1 MSTTARISGPP
12 EGKGTPGRG
21 KKPVWLKVKLPS
33 DPSFFHVSEVLK
45 AHRLH
50 TICRSA
56 RCPNIGEC
64 WSNRTAAFLILGD
77 TCTRA
82 CGFCAVAKGRP
93 SAPDE
98 ADPGHVAGVVR
109 SLGLKY
115 AVITSVTRDDLA
127 DGGASI
133 FARTIRAVRE
143 ESPQTKIEVLV
154 PDFDGSMEALD
165 VVLEAGPDILNHN
178 LETTE
183 SLYPLILR
191 PTGNYRRS
199 LEVLAAAKRRKALTK
214 SSLMIGLGERQE
226 DVLQTLS
233 DLRRAGCDLL
243 TIGQYL
249 QPSQA
254 NAPVEKY
261 YSPREFDELRTI
273 ALDFGFADVVAGP
286 LVRSSFHADKLYASA
301 KGRT

>member
-1 MSTTARISGPP
+1 MSTTARISEPP
-12 EGKGTPGRG
+12 EGKGTPERG

-33 DPSFFHVSEVLK
+33 DPSFFYVSEVLK

-82 CGFCAVAKGRP
+82 CSFCAVAKGKP
-93 SAPDE
+93 SALDE
-98 ADPGHVAGVVR
+98 AEPGRVAGVVR

-133 FARTIRAVRE
+133 FARTIRAIRE

-154 PDFDGSMEALD
+154 PDFDESIEALD
-165 VVLEAGPDILNHN
+165 AVLDAEPDILNHN

-183 SLYPLILR
+183 SLYPQIGR
-191 PTGNYRRS
+191 PAGNYRRS
-199 LEVLAAAKRRKALTK
+199 LEILAAAKRRKAFTK
-214 SSLMIGLGERQE
+214 SGLMIGLGERQE

-249 QPSQA
+249 RPSQA

-261 YSPREFDELRTI
+261 YSPGEFDELRTT

-286 LVRSSFHADKLYASA
+286 LVRSSFHADRLYASV

>member
-1 MSTTARISGPP
+1 MNTTARISEAP
-12 EGKGTPGRG
+12 EGKETPGRG

-33 DPSFFHVSEVLK
+33 DPSFFRVSEVLK

-82 CGFCAVAKGRP
+82 CAFCAVDKGRP

-98 ADPGHVAGVVR
+98 AEPGHVARVVR

-165 VVLEAGPDILNHN
+165 VVLEAGPDLLNHN

-183 SLYPLILR
+183 SLYPLIRR
-191 PTGNYRRS
+191 PAGNYRRS
-199 LEVLAAAKRRKALTK
+199 LEVLAAAKRRKALAK
-214 SSLMIGLGERQE
+214 SGLMIGLGERQE

-254 NAPVEKY
+254 NTPVEKY

-286 LVRSSFHADKLYASA
+286 LVRSSYHADKLYASA

>member
-1 MSTTARISGPP
+1 VNTTARISGPP

-77 TCTRA
+77 ICTRA

-98 ADPGHVAGVVR
+98 ADPGRVAGVVR

-183 SLYPLILR
+183 SLYPSIRR
-191 PTGNYRRS
+191 PAGNYRRS

-214 SSLMIGLGERQE
+214 SGLMIGLGERQE

-261 YSPREFDELRTI
+261 YSPREFDELRDI

-286 LVRSSFHADKLYASA
+286 FVRSSFHADKLYASV
-301 KGRT
+301 KGRI

>member
-1 MSTTARISGPP
+1 VSTTARISEPP
-12 EGKGTPGRG
+12 EGKGTPERG

-33 DPSFFHVSEVLK
+33 DPSFFYVSEVLK

-82 CGFCAVAKGRP
+82 CSFCAVAKGKP
-93 SAPDE
+93 SALDE
-98 ADPGHVAGVVR
+98 AEPGRVAGVVR

-133 FARTIRAVRE
+133 FARTIRAIRE

-154 PDFDGSMEALD
+154 PDFDESIEALD
-165 VVLEAGPDILNHN
+165 AVLDAEPDILNHN

-183 SLYPLILR
+183 SLYPQIGR
-191 PTGNYRRS
+191 PAGNYRRS
-199 LEVLAAAKRRKALTK
+199 LEILAAAKRRKAFTK
-214 SSLMIGLGERQE
+214 SGLMIGLGERQE

-249 QPSQA
+249 RPSQA

-261 YSPREFDELRTI
+261 YSPGEFDELRTT

-286 LVRSSFHADKLYASA
+286 LVRSSFHADRLYASV

>member
-33 DPSFFHVSEVLK
+33 DPGFFHVSEVLK

-154 PDFDGSMEALD
+154 PDFDGSTEALD

-183 SLYPLILR
+183 SLYPLIRR
-191 PTGNYRRS
+191 PAGNYRRS

-214 SSLMIGLGERQE
+214 SGLMIGLGERQE

-261 YSPREFDELRTI
+261 YSPREFDELRDI

-286 LVRSSFHADKLYASA
+286 LVRSSFHADKLYASV

>member
-1 MSTTARISGPP
+1 M
-12 EGKGTPGRG
+12 PGRD

-33 DPSFFHVSEVLK
+33 DPNFFHVSEVLK
-45 AHRLH
+45 THRLH

-64 WSNRTAAFLILGD
+64 WSNRTATFLILGD

-98 ADPGHVAGVVR
+98 AEPENVAGAVR

-143 ESPQTKIEVLV
+143 GSPWTKIEVLV
-154 PDFDGSMEALD
+154 PDFDGSMEALEA
-165 VVLEAGPDILNHN
+165 VLEAGPDILNHN

-183 SLYPLILR
+183 SLYPIIHR
-191 PTGNYRRS
+191 PAGNYRRS
-199 LEVLAAAKRRKALTK
+199 LEVLATAKRRKALAK
-214 SSLMIGLGERQE
+214 SGLIIGLGERQE
-226 DVLQTLS
+226 DILQTLS

-249 QPSQA
+249 RPSQA

-261 YSPREFDELRTI
+261 YSPREFDELRDI
-273 ALDFGFADVVAGP
+273 ALDFGFAGVVAGP

-301 KGRT
+301 TGRT